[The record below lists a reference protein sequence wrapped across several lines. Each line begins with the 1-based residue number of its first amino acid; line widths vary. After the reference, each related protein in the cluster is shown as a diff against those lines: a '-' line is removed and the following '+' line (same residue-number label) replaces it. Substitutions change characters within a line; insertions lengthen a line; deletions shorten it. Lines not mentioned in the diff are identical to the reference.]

1 MSDTYSVYTYVYMP
15 WTNSACA
22 DVVPPFI
29 LPHRVRLIL
38 PHFRCSASSLVP
50 SDSAPLALSSVT
62 VGGASR
68 SAEESVAEE
77 EATMARKV
85 DPRLTFSEQYRLA
98 EDLAK

>member
-1 MSDTYSVYTYVYMP
+1 MYIRTCICHGLTAHAQMWFRP
-15 WTNSACA
+15 LFC
-22 DVVPPFI
+22 
-29 LPHRVRLIL
+29 PHRVRLIL

-98 EDLAK
+98 EDLGK